1 VGKTRF
7 DLTEIVEKILGFFL
21 KSCFLIFSLRYNI
34 SSVNQWYN
42 FMKKSE
48 IELGAFLT
56 IGYY

>member
-1 VGKTRF
+1 MEMWADGN
-7 DLTEIVEKILGFFL
+7 LTEGVEYFL
-21 KSCFLIFSLRYNI
+21 KSCFLLFSLRYNI

>member
-1 VGKTRF
+1 M
-7 DLTEIVEKILGFFL
+7 TEIVEKILGFFL